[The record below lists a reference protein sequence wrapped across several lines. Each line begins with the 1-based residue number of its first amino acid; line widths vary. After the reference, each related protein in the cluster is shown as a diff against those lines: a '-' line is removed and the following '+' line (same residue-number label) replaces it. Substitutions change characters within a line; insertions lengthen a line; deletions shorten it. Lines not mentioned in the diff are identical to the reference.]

1 MKVVLQRVREAQVT
15 VANEKIGQIG
25 QGLLL
30 LVGIRKGDS
39 LEDTI
44 YVADK
49 IAGLRIF
56 EDADGKMNR
65 SLCDIGGAILSVS
78 QFTLYGDTSHGRR
91 PGFTEAARP
100 EEAEPLYEAFNKH
113 LRTAYDLTV
122 ETGKFGADMA
132 VSLLNDGPVTLIIEG
147 KKK

>member
-1 MKVVLQRVREAQVT
+1 MRVVLQRVKEAQVT
-15 VANEKIGQIG
+15 VDKEKIGQIG
-25 QGLLL
+25 QGLML
-30 LVGIRKGDS
+30 LVGIRKGDTH
-39 LEDTI
+39 EDVI

-56 EDADGKMNR
+56 EDGDGKMNR
-65 SLCDIGGAILSVS
+65 SLLDIGGAILSVS

-100 EEAEPLYEAFNKH
+100 EDAKPLYEAFNRH
-113 LRTAYDLTV
+113 LRAEYDLTV
-122 ETGKFGADMA
+122 ETGQFGADMA
-132 VSLLNDGPVTLIIEG
+132 VSLINDGPVTLIIES